1 MSIDVFTPGAGKP
14 TVVLVHGAFAESS
27 SWNDVVRRLQREDLP
42 VAAIANPLRG
52 LEPDA
57 EYLRSVI
64 DHIDGPVVVAG
75 HSYGGSVAS
84 EATEGADNV
93 RALVFVASFLLEPG
107 ESTGELAA
115 SSPEASSVPRSC
127 RSCCRPRPTAART
140 STSTRASSVRFFAAD
155 VPEETAAPWPPRSA
169 RSPPRPSRDKAS
181 RAGWKTIPSWTLVT
195 LEDLAVPPNR
205 SGSWPPAR
213 SHRRSKSARRT
224 PSRCP
229 SPTPSPT

>member
-93 RALVFVASFLLEPG
+93 RALVFVASFL
-107 ESTGELAA
+107 
-115 SSPEASSVPRSC
+115 
-127 RSCCRPRPTAART
+127 RT
-140 STSTRASSVRFFAAD
+140 R
-155 VPEETAAPWPPRSA
+155 
-169 RSPPRPSRDKAS
+169 
-181 RAGWKTIPSWTLVT
+181 
-195 LEDLAVPPNR
+195 
-205 SGSWPPAR
+205 
-213 SHRRSKSARRT
+213 
-224 PSRCP
+224 
-229 SPTPSPT
+229 